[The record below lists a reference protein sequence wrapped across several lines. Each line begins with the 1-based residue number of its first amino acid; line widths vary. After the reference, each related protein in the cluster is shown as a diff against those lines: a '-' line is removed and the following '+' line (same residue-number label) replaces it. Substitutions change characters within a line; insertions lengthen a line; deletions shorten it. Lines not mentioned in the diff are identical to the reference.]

1 MVKNIFSF
9 YTYCFLLIGT
19 NVLAQTEIY
28 KTDFV
33 FNDFQSKEIFGSLL
47 ILGNKILFSAS
58 NYKIYAINK
67 NQLKTVCEA
76 NIGWKSNFALYLY
89 KDTFFSAND
98 DKNRTVSQYDLNT
111 CKIIKKFP
119 FEAINS
125 KPDITNNIMY
135 ATVLY
140 DGGKSVAYNL
150 NENKIIWQKNIGFGA
165 DGQPVYLENKTIAN
179 AENNNWFEID
189 YNGNF
194 LKTNSK
200 SHIYIDSTKID
211 IKKYQFLT
219 HDGKKIS
226 RDFLKKNKI
235 SDSEY
240 QIKLSDKHT
249 FLLSENRLLI
259 MGNNRKKILNLDLEA
274 EFPTDNFSYDAYSKI
289 VETQPE
295 SVWFCYQNYLLH
307 YNFKNKK
314 LLRKVDLTKWNPY
327 QIILENR
334 TIWLISKNDGQLYAL
349 DFEPDQP
356 TADFIKAKAEMERE
370 IHNPKPIDYKKI
382 EAAKAAQENIKITKK
397 KYKL

>member
-9 YTYCFLLIGT
+9 YTYCFLLIGI

-47 ILGNKILFSAS
+47 VSGNKILFSAS

-67 NQLKTVCEA
+67 DQLKTIWETST
-76 NIGWKSNFALYLY
+76 GRKSNSAPDVY
-89 KDTFFSAND
+89 KETFFSSNYKDGKTAM
-98 DKNRTVSQYDLNT
+98 SQYDLNT
-111 CKIIKKFP
+111 GEIIKKLP
-119 FEAINS
+119 FESTNS
-125 KPDITNNIMY
+125 KPHFENNMMY

-140 DGGKSVAYNL
+140 DGGKLVAYNL

-165 DGQPVYLENKTIAN
+165 DVEPVYLKDKMIAKT
-179 AENNNWFEID
+179 ENNNWFEID

-194 LKTNSK
+194 LKTKSK
-200 SHIYIDSTKID
+200 SHTYIDSAKID
-211 IKKYQFLT
+211 VKKYQFLT
-219 HDGKKIS
+219 HDGKEIP
-226 RDFLKKNKI
+226 REFLKKNKI

-240 QIKLSDKHT
+240 QIKKSDKHT
-249 FLLSENRLLI
+249 FLLSENQLLI
-259 MGNNRKKILNLDLEA
+259 LGDNRKKILQLDMEV
-274 EFPTDNFSYDAYSKI
+274 EFPTDNFAYDSYSTVIK
-289 VETQPE
+289 TQPE

-334 TIWLISKNDGQLYAL
+334 TIWLISKNDGQLYGL
-349 DFEPDQP
+349 DFEADQK
-356 TADFIKAKAEMERE
+356 TADCINVKAEMERE
-370 IHNPKPIDYKKI
+370 MRNPKPPDKKKI
-382 EAAKAAQENIKITKK
+382 EAAKAAEE
-397 KYKL
+397 KYNNKN